1 MESPMNPMS
10 ILTLPAAALRE
21 AYLHSDTPAS
31 HGERTERRSALI
43 ACLVA
48 IMGAL
53 VFSLA

>member
-1 MESPMNPMS
+1 MNPMS

-21 AYLHSDTPAS
+21 AYLHSDAPAS
-31 HGERTERRSALI
+31 HGERTERRSTLI